1 MAMEKAT
8 EIIGFNP
15 GALWITIGVLIAAGI
30 IAKLVMDLIIKY
42 RELRKPKV
50 TDERSI
56 QEKLQS
62 DHERLAKLEKT
73 TQKQD
78 EELKLILRSQMA
90 MIHHMIDGN
99 GVQKLKETQ
108 SDIEDYLITGRIKKE
123 GD

>member
-1 MAMEKAT
+1 MEKAT
-8 EIIGFNP
+8 EIIGFTP
-15 GALWITIGVLIAAGI
+15 GALWITIGVLIAVAI
-30 IAKLVMDLIIKY
+30 IVTLAMDLVIKF
-42 RELRKPKV
+42 RELRKPRV
-50 TDERSI
+50 TDERSV

-78 EELKLILRSQMA
+78 KELKLILRSQMA

-108 SDIEDYLITGRIKKE
+108 SDIEDYLITGKMKDE
-123 GD
+123 ED